1 MYIKLNKDIQ
11 EILLAL
17 ILLVI
22 SLYITKYTEVSLLVL
37 FILISFI
44 IIIFYNNSFKGRYI
58 TKTSLVIISLL
69 TIIYGI
75 NYNNYYINNYSIA
88 FLLFFNIVI
97 LLETCH
103 PFKTIYDFLS
113 LFGIL
118 LLIVTF
124 DFSKWKVK
132 NMKLINID
140 YNWIYLKTIVLT
152 ILYVFSTCP
161 INGYHFKLLFPLYA
175 PFLFPLNEYIIH
187 RCMYLTLGLLYAY
200 I

>member
-11 EILLAL
+11 EISLAL

-22 SLYITKYTEVSLLVL
+22 SLYITKYKEASLLVL

-58 TKTSLVIISLL
+58 TKTSILIISLL

-75 NYNNYYINNYSIA
+75 NYNNYYINNYSIT
-88 FLLFFNIVI
+88 FLFFLNIVI
-97 LLETCH
+97 LLETCY

-161 INGYHFKLLFPLYA
+161 VNGYQLKLLFPLYA

-187 RCMYLTLGLLYAY
+187 RSIYLTLGLLYAY